1 MFSFLYLG
9 NFCTEWEM
17 LINNRVKAILDANR
31 NSLMLL
37 ELKFSIGTLG
47 LAAGTLCSAL
57 YGMNLKNYIEESD
70 LGFAVVSG
78 ICFVTTA
85 IVCAYGLVKLRRV
98 QRVRMWGE
106 GGIQDRYSTRLANH
120 SPGIP
125 SRGGTANWRSDSLD
139 PIWSGLPGEGR
150 AERLRRIRSRLSS
163 QAPAPTALPP
173 SKKPNGRSNNTN
185 RLPRE
190 GGVKHESQEQQQR
203 GKQAKNPS
211 PDPGQCT
218 RGSGPASSCEGEGE
232 AAVADAGLGSAR

>member
-1 MFSFLYLG
+1 
-9 NFCTEWEM
+9 M
-17 LINNRVKAILDANR
+17 LISNRVKAILDANR

-120 SPGIP
+120 PPGIP
-125 SRGGTANWRSDSLD
+125 SRAGTSNWRSDSLD
-139 PIWSGLPGEGR
+139 PVWSGLPGEGR

-163 QAPAPTALPP
+163 QAPNPTALPS
-173 SKKPNGRSNNTN
+173 SKKPNGRFHNTN
-185 RLPRE
+185 RSPRE
-190 GGVKHESQEQQQR
+190 GDVRHEPQEQQPQQR
-203 GKQAKNPS
+203 GKPAKNPS
-211 PDPGQCT
+211 PDPGQCN
-218 RGSGPASSCEGEGE
+218 RGSGPASLCEGEGE